1 MTPPSV
7 PDILTILLPTYMP
20 LSVKLFLVSICL
32 GIHSQHL
39 VTCSVKGNRLKT
51 WLREAEF

>member
-20 LSVKLFLVSICL
+20 LSVKLFF
-32 GIHSQHL
+32 GQHL
-39 VTCSVKGNRLKT
+39 PGDPLTAPSYLLSEG
-51 WLREAEF
+51 E